1 MNEPKYQ
8 VGQEVEAEYTSNVGF
23 VPAAISSVEARYI
36 YHLRFTDRIAAPG
49 IYERNEGQ
57 IRLPRPSEEEAW
69 EKATMLI
76 GKRGYERY
84 EYCCLN
90 GEEVEDWHRET
101 RHQVYQILG
110 AAKITITDEVK
121 RDVRRL
127 VQVADSL

>member
-1 MNEPKYQ
+1 MNDPKYQ
-8 VGQEVEAEYTSNVGF
+8 VGQEVEVDTPWDGWMSGSIKEAKLFYIVEIKGEPGSSYRF
-23 VPAAISSVEARYI
+23 V
-36 YHLRFTDRIAAPG
+36 
-49 IYERNEGQ
+49 EGN

-90 GEEVEDWHRET
+90 GSEVGDWHRET

-110 AAKITITDEVK
+110 SAGIKITDEVK
-121 RDVRRL
+121 ADVRRL
-127 VQVADSL
+127 IGVADSL